1 MKVFLF
7 ILLTNLIF
15 NYMVL
20 FDFKSDSDISNWR
33 VVDDVVMGG
42 QSNGNFFINNEGHG
56 VFQGKV
62 SLDNNGG
69 FSSVQYRLN
78 AIHVK
83 EKKRI
88 IIRIKGDGKRY
99 QIRIKSNR
107 FDNHSYIY
115 YFETS
120 GDWQNIEIPLTEMYP
135 SFRGMRLKMENFPG
149 EKMEELS
156 FLIANKKAESF
167 KLLIDIIELH

>member
-1 MKVFLF
+1 M
-7 ILLTNLIF
+7 I
-15 NYMVL
+15 L

-42 QSNGNFFINNEGHG
+42 QSNGSFFINNEGHG

-69 FSSVQYRLN
+69 FSSVQYRFN

-83 EKKRI
+83 EKKKI
-88 IIRIKGDGKRY
+88 FIRIKGDGKRY

-120 GDWQNIEIPLTEMYP
+120 GDWQNIEISLT
-135 SFRGMRLKMENFPG
+135 
-149 EKMEELS
+149 
-156 FLIANKKAESF
+156 
-167 KLLIDIIELH
+167 